1 MAKIYE
7 FPTEKQLPQELRDHL
22 RVIAENYL
30 YVLEEAVKYFYGDT
44 CTDEQMDEV
53 GMLVT
58 TSYLDVVSGVIE
70 TLEES

>member
-7 FPTEKQLPQELRDHL
+7 FPTEKHLPKELDDHL

-30 YVLEEAVKYFYGDT
+30 YVLEEAVRYFYGDT

-53 GMLVT
+53 GILVT
-58 TSYLDVVSGVIE
+58 TSYLDVVSKLIE
-70 TLEES
+70 ELEEL